1 MYSFYYDV
9 LKPKYQDNIK
19 QVYTDTDSYVI
30 QVDTDDLY
38 KDFKETNETGILVI
52 TMLNIL
58 TMIYKSNKKVLGKFK
73 DEMNGKIIATFIG
86 LKPKAYCYKVYG
98 EDREHKKSKGV
109 VKHKVSNQLSY
120 KTYEDTLNRIFKEE
134 VQFNTIRSK
143 NHQIYS
149 II

>member
-1 MYSFYYDV
+1 MDFSDYSVEHPNGPNYD
-9 LKPKYQDNIK
+9 
-19 QVYTDTDSYVI
+19 
-30 QVDTDDLY
+30 
-38 KDFKETNETGILVI
+38 
-52 TMLNIL
+52 
-58 TMIYKSNKKVLGKFK
+58 KSNKKVLGKFK
-73 DEMNGKIIATFIG
+73 DEMNGKIITN
-86 LKPKAYCYKVYG
+86 YG

-120 KTYEDTLNRIFKEE
+120 KTYEDTLNVILIEE

>member
-19 QVYTDTDSYVI
+19 QVYTETDSYVI

-98 EDREHKKSKGV
+98 EDRKHKKSKGV
-109 VKHKVSNQLSY
+109 VKHKVSSQLS
-120 KTYEDTLNRIFKEE
+120 
-134 VQFNTIRSK
+134 
-143 NHQIYS
+143 
-149 II
+149 